1 MDFYITLP
9 FLALDFNA
17 LTTLF
22 LLMILTEARR
32 IFESVPDPS
41 KTSIIGLHLW
51 NVQALRKN
59 DQKI

>member
-1 MDFYITLP
+1 MQEATKWILYITLP

-41 KTSIIGLHLW
+41 KISIIGLC
-51 NVQALRKN
+51 V
-59 DQKI
+59 